1 MKTKHIIFVAL
12 FAALIAIGAQIRFQV
27 GPIPTTL
34 QLPIILLSG
43 LILGP
48 RLGAFSAS
56 IYLFIGLIGVPVFTS
71 GGGLG
76 SVLSPSFGFIIGF
89 IPAAFIAGIGFKE
102 KQSIA
107 KTLFY
112 VYLAVIVSFIIG
124 ALYFIFIM
132 NVVLDTPTGFAEAM
146 MLTVTPFIL
155 KDMIMGTLTMM
166 FAKALSTRGILKTVH

>member
-1 MKTKHIIFVAL
+1 MKTKHIIYVAL

-48 RLGAFSAS
+48 RLGALSAS
-56 IYLFIGLIGVPVFTS
+56 IYLLIGLIGIPVFTS
-71 GGGLG
+71 GGGIG

-102 KQSIA
+102 KQSIP
-107 KTLFY
+107 KTLLY
-112 VYLAVIVSFIIG
+112 VYVAVLITFIVG

-132 NVVLDTPTGFAEAM
+132 NVVLDSPVGVAETL

-155 KDMIMGTLTMM
+155 KDMIMGTLTVML
-166 FAKALSTRGILKTVH
+166 ARALSARGVLRTVQ